1 MASTLTRDQKQGV
14 ALTALAGL
22 LLGMGI
28 MLIILTVTAPPA
40 LKCTWPS
47 DRQQE
52 ESVFPSVE
60 ALGIPLLG

>member
-14 ALTALAGL
+14 ALIALAGF
-22 LLGMGI
+22 LLGLGI
-28 MLIILTVTAPPA
+28 MLIITTATAPTP

-47 DRQQE
+47 DKQQE

-60 ALGIPLLG
+60 ALGSPLLG

>member
-14 ALTALAGL
+14 ALFALAGF
-22 LLGMGI
+22 LLGMGL
-28 MLIILTVTAPPA
+28 MLIILTATAPPP

-47 DRQQE
+47 DEQQQ